1 VPDRLPISEDVEQRP
16 INPYGASKLMVE
28 RILADHGRAYGLI

>member
-1 VPDRLPISEDVEQRP
+1 MPTRP

-28 RILADHGRAYGLI
+28 RMLEDYEMAHGLRHVAQA